1 LTVEDVLY
9 ILQIMQKILILMVLG
24 LIVLNLAGCAVL
36 RNIAHPFSQPE
47 SASIVASLPAYSGLR
62 TRLAV
67 VDFELRT
74 PDANSDIAA
83 GLREMLT
90 SALTQSKR
98 FIIVDRKLLVE
109 KPTEQI
115 PSSNIKPSTELP
127 SKTESK
133 TIGLIVTPSLTEFE
147 PLSSGGRIG
156 VGGGGGA
163 GSGMFGGLLGGR
175 LNKAHIAI
183 DIRVTDPLTSQVIS
197 ARNIQAQ
204 ASDISGSLMTGFS
217 GTWNLDANLASYANT
232 PMEKALRICI
242 IEAVRYISE
251 AIPGRYY
258 KY

>member
-1 LTVEDVLY
+1 
-9 ILQIMQKILILMVLG
+9 MVLG
-24 LIVLNLAGCAVL
+24 LIVLSLAGCAVL
-36 RNIAHPFSQPE
+36 RNIAHPFPQPE
-47 SASIVASLPAYSGLR
+47 SASVAASLPPYSGLR

-74 PDANSDIAA
+74 TDTNSDIAV
-83 GLREMLT
+83 GLREMLI

-98 FIIVDRKLLVE
+98 FIIVDRKLIVE

-115 PSSNIKPSTELP
+115 PVSNIKPSAELS

-133 TIGLIVTPSLTEFE
+133 AVGLIVTSVLTEFE

-163 GSGMFGGLLGGR
+163 GSGMFGGLLGGT

-183 DIRVTDPLTSQVIS
+183 DIRVTNPLTSQVIS

-217 GTWNLDANLASYANT
+217 GSWNLDVHLSEYANT

-242 IEAVRYISE
+242 IEAVRYISG
-251 AIPGRYY
+251 AIPERYY